1 MRHIYLCGQITGAS
15 YSEARYGWREQVFK
29 ALDGRHQPIRKEG
42 GQISRSG
49 LHDVRCLSPMRNKEH
64 LSDDQALSPL
74 GKADSV
80 LSCPRGITTRD
91 RWDLS
96 RSTLVFANLDMGDR
110 VSIGCSIELGWADI
124 LRIPVLAVM
133 PEGNP
138 HDHAMVRELVGW
150 RVQTVE
156 EGIEVARALL
166 NEVL

>member
-15 YSEARYGWREQVFK
+15 YSEARFGWRADVFK
-29 ALDGRHQPIRKEG
+29 ALDGRMQTEHDARH
-42 GQISRSG
+42 G
-49 LHDVRCLSPMRNKEH
+49 LADVRCLSPMRNKEH

-91 RWDLS
+91 LWDIR
-96 RSTLVFANLDMGDR
+96 RSTLIFANLDMGER
-110 VSIGCSIELGWADI
+110 VSIGCSVEIGYAAAVDV
-124 LRIPVLAVM
+124 PVIAVM

-150 RVQTVE
+150 RVQTVD
-156 EGIEVARALL
+156 EGIEVAKALL